1 VANAW
6 EAIAVRRAGSGLI
19 LLALVAAL
27 PLGAGAADD
36 WDALCALYD
45 YDATAPLDVRLGA
58 TRATGAYVVESL
70 SFRGAG
76 GERVPALLIRPT
88 GVERPPC
95 VLFLHGLGGSK
106 RDAEF
111 AAVALAP
118 QGIAVLAIDA
128 ARHGD
133 RAQGK
138 LELTPDLAAIDGP
151 MVRTVIDNRRALDYL
166 ATRDDV
172 NGDRVVLV
180 GVSMGAILGAIVA
193 GVDERIDA
201 AALLVGGGGW
211 EQMSATS
218 THPLLQRLREAGGPG
233 AMAHVDPVNFAG
245 HISPRPVLLV
255 NGTQDAIIPR
265 EAAEALQAAAGE
277 PRQIIWYE
285 GGHVEMPPDVLTVV
299 LSWITA
305 QAHMT
310 PVEAGE

>member
-1 VANAW
+1 M
-6 EAIAVRRAGSGLI
+6 RRAGSGLI

-36 WDALCALYD
+36 WDALRALYD

-106 RDAEF
+106 RVAEF

-211 EQMSATS
+211 EQMSA
-218 THPLLQRLREAGGPG
+218 
-233 AMAHVDPVNFAG
+233 
-245 HISPRPVLLV
+245 PRPTRCCSDC
-255 NGTQDAIIPR
+255 GR
-265 EAAEALQAAAGE
+265 RRAEQWPTPIRSTSPGISAPDRAAGQRHQTRSSRGRRRRLCRWRRVS
-277 PRQIIWYE
+277 PGRSSGYE
-285 GGHVEMPPDVLTVV
+285 GGT
-299 LSWITA
+299 WRCRWTC
-305 QAHMT
+305 
-310 PVEAGE
+310 